1 MDRRTQSVRLMSIRC
16 SPELPHCILKAHT
29 QAFEAFRE
37 AHRAP
42 LPVRVRQH
50 KVIEQVIE
58 WLALDP
64 YPEAI
69 HVREVRLTKLAWLVP
84 LLEKHFFRW
93 TLERT
98 PLLHP
103 PLQRSKLPV
112 LKLTR
117 VTTLEIL
124 EQRLRLK
131 AWVQLQ
137 LRANLLPHLFETNPH
152 ACASLVPCSFHSA
165 ASSNDGTFAPS
176 SHPSRTSPPPTTA
189 FAPGSTA
196 SSASSPDSLLS
207 IQSPFFSDRP
217 ETGNSICRQAGILIV
232 ADHLLV

>member
-1 MDRRTQSVRLMSIRC
+1 M
-16 SPELPHCILKAHT
+16 
-29 QAFEAFRE
+29 
-37 AHRAP
+37 
-42 LPVRVRQH
+42 
-50 KVIEQVIE
+50 IEQVIE

-131 AWVQLQ
+131 AWFSSSFERTFSHISLNESSRVRQSRSLFIS
-137 LRANLLPHLFETNPH
+137 LGSFLKRRYFRAVFSSIPDFAAAND
-152 ACASLVPCSFHSA
+152 SVCSWF
-165 ASSNDGTFAPS
+165 
-176 SHPSRTSPPPTTA
+176 
-189 FAPGSTA
+189 
-196 SSASSPDSLLS
+196 
-207 IQSPFFSDRP
+207 
-217 ETGNSICRQAGILIV
+217 NSFISFLT
-232 ADHLLV
+232 

>member
-1 MDRRTQSVRLMSIRC
+1 MRAAELPQGGLQARTQAL
-16 SPELPHCILKAHT
+16 
-29 QAFEAFRE
+29 EALGE
-37 AHRAP
+37 AHRPP

-112 LKLTR
+112 LKLAR

-137 LRANLLPHLFETNPH
+137 LRANLLPHLFERILTRAPVSFLVHFTRQLPQTTVLSRRLLIHPGLRRRQRQRLLLVQQLHQLPH
-152 ACASLVPCSFHSA
+152 LTVCYQ
-165 ASSNDGTFAPS
+165 SN
-176 SHPSRTSPPPTTA
+176 
-189 FAPGSTA
+189 
-196 SSASSPDSLLS
+196 LLS
-207 IQSPFFSDRP
+207 
-217 ETGNSICRQAGILIV
+217 L
-232 ADHLLV
+232 